1 MLKGGG
7 AAGMIQFAICDDEPQ
22 MIQEIA
28 EGVARYMKEKQISAY
43 SVSGF
48 SEGAAL
54 LRAGPFDVI
63 FLDIQMEGTDGME
76 TARLLR
82 RRGDRSLLI
91 FATVLRDCVFDAFE
105 VEAWDYLVK
114 PLEEERFRRTMDRAL
129 QALSWRAAK
138 PLLIQRGA
146 LCQAVSPDEIVYC
159 EAQGRKIY
167 LHKTDGEIVDYYD
180 KMKDL
185 ESRVDGPFFRCHR
198 SYLVNLAS
206 VRGCQAGQILLRQG
220 GTIPVSRLRERALKE
235 ALLRYLKEGDF

>member
-1 MLKGGG
+1 
-7 AAGMIQFAICDDEPQ
+7 MIQFAICDDEPQ

-28 EGVARYMKEKQISAY
+28 EGVARYMKEKQIAAY

-76 TARLLR
+76 TARQLR

-114 PLEEERFRRTMDRAL
+114 PLEEERFRLTMDRAL
-129 QALSWRAAK
+129 QALNRRAAK

-180 KMKDL
+180 KIKDL
-185 ESRVDGPFFRCHR
+185 ENRVEGPFFRCHR

-220 GTIPVSRLRERALKE
+220 GAIPVSRLRERALKE